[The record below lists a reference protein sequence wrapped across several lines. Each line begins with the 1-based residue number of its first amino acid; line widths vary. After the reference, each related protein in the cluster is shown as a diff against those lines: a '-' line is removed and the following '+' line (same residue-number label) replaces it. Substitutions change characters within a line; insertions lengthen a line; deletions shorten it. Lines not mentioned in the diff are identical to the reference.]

1 MKQEAVELDDIR
13 DGMNVLERMI
23 KRAFD
28 VICALIG
35 LVVLSP
41 VFLIIYIVLRTQ
53 EEGSVIYR
61 QERIGYG
68 GRPFEIL
75 KFRTMTTD
83 SEENGVPKLADS
95 DSEHI
100 TPVGGFLREH
110 HLDELPQLWN
120 VLRGDMSFVG
130 PRPERKY
137 FIDQIMERDPN
148 YEYIYLMYPGLT
160 SDATIYN
167 GYTNTVDK
175 MLVRLQ
181 MDLDYLQRRSLW
193 LDLKIVLKT
202 GCFILIGKKF

>member
-41 VFLIIYIVLRTQ
+41 VFFIIYIVLRTQ
-53 EEGSVIYR
+53 EKGPVIYR

-68 GRPFEIL
+68 GKPFEIL

>member
-28 VICALIG
+28 IICALIG
-35 LVVLSP
+35 LVILSP
-41 VFLIIYIVLRTQ
+41 VFLIIYIVLRVQ
-53 EEGSVIYR
+53 GKGPVIYR

-68 GRPFEIL
+68 GRPFRIL

-83 SEENGVPKLADS
+83 SEENGVPRLTDGE
-95 DSEHI
+95 SEHI

-130 PRPERKY
+130 PRPERKF

-148 YEYIYLMYPGLT
+148 YEYIYLMHPGLT
-160 SDATIYN
+160 SEATIYN
-167 GYTNTVDK
+167 GYTNTVEK

-202 GCFILIGKKF
+202 GCLIITGKKF

>member
-1 MKQEAVELDDIR
+1 MKQRAVELDDIR

-35 LVVLSP
+35 LIILSP
-41 VFLIIYIVLRTQ
+41 VFLVIYIVLRCQ
-53 EEGSVIYR
+53 GEGPVIYM

-68 GRPFEIL
+68 GRPFRIL
-75 KFRTMTTD
+75 KFRTMKMGA
-83 SEENGVPKLADS
+83 EENGIPRLTDG
-95 DSEHI
+95 DSEYV
-100 TPVGGFLREH
+100 TPVGAFLREH

-130 PRPERKY
+130 PRPERKF

-148 YEYIYLMYPGLT
+148 YEYIYLMHPGLT

-167 GYTNTVDK
+167 GYTNSIEK

-181 MDLDYLQRRSLW
+181 MDLDYLQHRSLW

-202 GCFILIGKKF
+202 GCFIIIGKKF